1 MESTILH
8 PYSVEVEPEPTGFRW
23 KVRERGKLL
32 QRSDRVF
39 PTAEKAQED
48 AVEHLQRKQHGDLR
62 EKRR

>member
-1 MESTILH
+1 MESTIPH

-23 KVRERGKLL
+23 KVRERGTLL
-32 QRSDRVF
+32 QRSDRLF
-39 PTAEKAQED
+39 RTAQKARQD